1 MVQEGERMGWIS
13 ANKGHK
19 LRLCHRHF
27 LEQISHAPS
36 PMTRLGLW
44 PPSSPTMAACT
55 DDNNIEV
62 TDWLGIKIRKINVG
76 VPPPSLGAKHPI

>member
-1 MVQEGERMGWIS
+1 M
-13 ANKGHK
+13 
-19 LRLCHRHF
+19 
-27 LEQISHAPS
+27 PPP

-44 PPSSPTMAACT
+44 PPSSPATAACT